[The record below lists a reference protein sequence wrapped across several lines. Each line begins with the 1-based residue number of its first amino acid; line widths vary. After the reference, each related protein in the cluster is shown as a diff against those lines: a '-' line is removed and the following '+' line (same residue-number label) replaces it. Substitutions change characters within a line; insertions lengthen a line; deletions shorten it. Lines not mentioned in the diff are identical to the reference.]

1 MTGIDPCVGI
11 LGGLNEDLE
20 DPPAA
25 PASALSALNSSLGD
39 KAPPS
44 FVPLSMNTCKL
55 YSMDRGKLL
64 GAAQPAWTK
73 VLESEARLKW
83 LKSMIEKDL
92 VVRNIES
99 YAKAEGE
106 KLRSEEMRLKEEERR
121 SKGLNES

>member
-1 MTGIDPCVGI
+1 MKGIAPNLGI
-11 LGGLNEDLE
+11 MGDLKQDRL

-25 PASALSALNSSLGD
+25 PASALCALNSVLGD

-44 FVPLSMNTCKL
+44 FVPLTLTSCNKL

-64 GAAQPAWTK
+64 GAVQPAWTK

-83 LKSMIEKDL
+83 LKVMIEKDL

-99 YAKAEGE
+99 YVKAEGN
-106 KLRSEEMRLKEEERR
+106 KLRSE
-121 SKGLNES
+121 